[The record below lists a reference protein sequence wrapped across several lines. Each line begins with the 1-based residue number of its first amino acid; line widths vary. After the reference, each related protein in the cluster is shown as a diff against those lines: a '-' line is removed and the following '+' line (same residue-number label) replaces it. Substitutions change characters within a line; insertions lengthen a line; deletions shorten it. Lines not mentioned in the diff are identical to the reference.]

1 MTPAPCAMLCG
12 SMVDPPAR
20 RAAVVAWGSGGA
32 SAPPSVMPT
41 VLALLVAALG
51 RCRYCRPPDRC
62 PACRSALR
70 TVEAAFRA
78 ASQVLPTDRAA
89 PALADA
95 MRNAG
100 QSASRP

>member
-20 RAAVVAWGSGGA
+20 RAAVVAWDSGGA
-32 SAPPSVMPT
+32 PIPPSVMPT

-62 PACRSALR
+62 TACRNALR

-78 ASQVLPTDRAA
+78 ANRLPCTDRAA
-89 PALADA
+89 PAVADA

-100 QSASRP
+100 YPGSRP

>member
-1 MTPAPCAMLCG
+1 
-12 SMVDPPAR
+12 MVDPPAR

-32 SAPPSVMPT
+32 PAPPSVMPT

-62 PACRSALR
+62 ATCRSALR

-78 ASQVLPTDRAA
+78 ARDMVRHE
-89 PALADA
+89 
-95 MRNAG
+95 G
-100 QSASRP
+100 QH